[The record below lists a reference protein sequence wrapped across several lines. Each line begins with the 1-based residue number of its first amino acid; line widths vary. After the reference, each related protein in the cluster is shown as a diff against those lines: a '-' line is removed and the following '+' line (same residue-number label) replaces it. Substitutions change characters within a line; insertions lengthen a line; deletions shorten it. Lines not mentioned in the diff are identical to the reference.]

1 MIGNRTWK
9 FGYFKGVDANK
20 VGDEIDSI
28 GEEVTPEQIVEKA
41 RDENTELHKCF
52 EWDDRIASE
61 KYRVIQ
67 ARTVVRMLVI
77 KEEEPVTERP
87 PIRVYYKTHSTEGY
101 KPIKI
106 IMQKK
111 DEYEAM
117 LERAWAEL
125 RAFKAKYS
133 MLAELEE
140 IFNLID

>member
-52 EWDDRIASE
+52 EWDVRIASE